1 MLNRVF
7 ATLRDNDW
15 FDTDQP
21 FEYSVNLTRGACVWL
36 LLTRHGRSEQYV
48 KFSLFHPLAQEA
60 QRSRVASDRYPA
72 FAPRFVGHVREAGL
86 DVLTCK
92 AVEALGVAPRDVQR
106 TARGAA
112 LLRQLEAYFEAAR
125 VACGSA
131 PRPEE
136 LPGGIANRELDRP
149 LAEYFQQGPLAALA
163 LRWLTGPAMSLAQS
177 LPEMPQHGD
186 LVLNNVGVCD
196 AERIVLFDW
205 EDFGASSLP
214 GLDLFTFELSLADDP
229 AKLLDMRRA
238 EVAAVRR
245 HKVAACRAIGL
256 DLADFHALT
265 PVYALV
271 FRYLKR
277 NYGPW
282 VRERMDRLLLSLD
295 RA

>member
-7 ATLRDNDW
+7 AVLHDHGW
-15 FDTDQP
+15 FDTEQP

-36 LLTRHGRSEQYV
+36 LLTRQGRSEQYV
-48 KFSLFHPLAQEA
+48 KFSPFPLLAQEA
-60 QRSRVASDRYPA
+60 QRSREASARYPA
-72 FAPRFVGHVREAGL
+72 FAPRFVGHVQTEGL

-92 AVEALGVAPRDVQR
+92 AVEALGVTSHDVHR
-106 TARGAA
+106 SARGAA
-112 LLRQLEAYFEAAR
+112 LLRHLEAYFEAAR
-125 VACGSA
+125 IASQAPAPAVA
-131 PRPEE
+131 
-136 LPGGIANRELDRP
+136 LPPGVHNGDLEVP
-149 LAEYFQQGPLAALA
+149 LAQYFQQGPLSTLA
-163 LRWLTGPAMSLAQS
+163 QRWLTGPAMSLAQS

-196 AERIVLFDW
+196 LQRIVLFDW
-205 EDFGASSLP
+205 EDFGVSSLP

-229 AKLLDMRRA
+229 AKLLDMRRT
-238 EVAAVRR
+238 ETVAVHR
-245 HKVAACRAIGL
+245 HKLAACRAIGL
-256 DLADFHALT
+256 ELADFHALT

>member
-7 ATLRDNDW
+7 DILQHNGW
-15 FDTDQP
+15 FDTAQP

-48 KFSLFHPLAQEA
+48 KFSQFYPLAQEA
-60 QRSRVASDRYPA
+60 QRSREASERYPS
-72 FAPRFVGHVREAGL
+72 FAPRFVGHVRADGL

-92 AVEALGVAPRDVQR
+92 AVEALGVSPRDVQR
-106 TARGAA
+106 TARGAS
-112 LLRQLEAYFEAAR
+112 LLRQLEAYFEAAHSASE
-125 VACGSA
+125 VA
-131 PRPEE
+131 RPPAT
-136 LPGGIANRELDRP
+136 LPPGIGNRDLEQP
-149 LAEYFQQGPLAALA
+149 LAQYFEQGPLAALA
-163 LRWLTGPAMSLAQS
+163 LRWLSGPAMNLARS
-177 LPEMPQHGD
+177 LPDMPQHGD
-186 LVLNNVGVCD
+186 LVLNNVGVCGPK
-196 AERIVLFDW
+196 RIVLFDW
-205 EDFGASSLP
+205 EDFGVSSLP

-229 AKLLDMRRA
+229 AKLLEMRRA
-238 EVAAVRR
+238 EVLSVSE
-245 HKVAACRAIGL
+245 HKVAACRAIGM